1 MTKVL
6 YSDSVE
12 FSEEVTQIALR
23 DKSIEINTNSSTVYG
38 YRVNVDGCWYIVSS
52 SSREALVDLKKKV
65 SLVNLEKCGELAE
78 GKIYRGNIEIGREYP
93 EVEEVSKINQELC
106 SEARGYNVTRCEIVI
121 TLRTVKR
128 TIIRDQNDIASETK
142 RIVEVE
148 IGMVSQTGYGLYTLT
163 SEFKVFIPW
172 NPRDVIKSLD
182 SLFREV
188 VNRVLSVRILK
199 PLKPYMYGR
208 NTVILDHRSAAAL
221 LHEISHI
228 LDASYLYS
236 RNIIGHKLSSDDV
249 EVYDDPYNTDSP
261 SIRFFDDEGVAT
273 RKRSLV
279 ENGVVR
285 DLHHTRLTAKI
296 AGSEPGSA
304 YGLFHNPIPFHTT
317 IIMKPGDWKY
327 EEMLEDTKRGL
338 YIVGI
343 VMGTLE
349 EGYVRLVPEYG
360 YIIEDG
366 ELKEAVKIR
375 EIKIPF
381 SSLKTINAISKEVKV
396 RTSYE
401 KYWCVSEIAPMLRLE
416 AYVQ

>member
-1 MTKVL
+1 
-6 YSDSVE
+6 
-12 FSEEVTQIALR
+12 
-23 DKSIEINTNSSTVYG
+23 
-38 YRVNVDGCWYIVSS
+38 
-52 SSREALVDLKKKV
+52 
-65 SLVNLEKCGELAE
+65 EKCGELAE

-273 RKRSLV
+273 RRRSLV

-366 ELKEAVKIR
+366 ELKDAVKIR

-416 AYVQ
+416 AYIQ